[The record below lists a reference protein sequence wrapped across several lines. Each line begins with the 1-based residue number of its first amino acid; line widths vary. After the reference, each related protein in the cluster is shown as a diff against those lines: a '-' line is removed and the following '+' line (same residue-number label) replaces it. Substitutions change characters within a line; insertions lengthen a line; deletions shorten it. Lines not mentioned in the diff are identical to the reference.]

1 MRGARTSF
9 SSPSRARGEG
19 LENAEVKPVGATRP
33 LHVDVRGGQR
43 PTAICARTPAGKF
56 REDLYYRLCGM
67 LLELPP
73 LRHRPR
79 DVRALAEHFLR
90 LYAPGGKR

>member
-1 MRGARTSF
+1 
-9 SSPSRARGEG
+9 
-19 LENAEVKPVGATRP
+19 
-33 LHVDVRGGQR
+33 VRGGQR